1 MKKWVH
7 LLLKHLQELT
17 SRWGRCTRALQCAV
31 AGRQLLPGG
40 TGPLPLEEEFQDV
53 LFLELL
59 VVPNSHLGHN
69 WVIFD
74 FFFLSWFLCIFFYLN
89 LLLINVLFYIVNT
102 WMTLNDW
109 FECVTPSLTALH
121 LCTHYTPQST
131 LHCSIFPL
139 MGILC
144 CFAVLRES
152 GRTDLGRYLFQVT
165 HPVCF
170 KHLHDHTL
178 VLCVCAS
185 DIACLKSNLW

>member
-1 MKKWVH
+1 MHQGPTVC
-7 LLLKHLQELT
+7 
-17 SRWGRCTRALQCAV
+17 S
-31 AGRQLLPGG
+31 GRQAAAARRDGTSSFRGG
-40 TGPLPLEEEFQDV
+40 ISGCVVFRAAGCTEFSLRSQ
-53 LFLELL
+53 
-59 VVPNSHLGHN
+59 LGHI
-69 WVIFD
+69 W

-131 LHCSIFPL
+131 LHCSLFPL

-178 VLCVCAS
+178 VLCVCVRQT
-185 DIACLKSNLW
+185 LLV